1 MKLNLEDS
9 FSTVVP
15 NRMAKI
21 ALAPDTPV
29 FTDYGVNRLAR
40 LLHPE
45 KQLLKVREVIQEA
58 EDTRTFVLVPRE
70 ENGQLAYFAAGQY
83 LSLTLKIGGETVT
96 RPYSLFSSP
105 RQALQGEYRLT
116 IKRNGSGFVSRYL
129 VDHWQAGTEVEA
141 SAPLGTFTY
150 EPLRDAKNVV
160 GIAGGSGITPFHSL
174 AQANCRRG

>member
-58 EDTRTFVLVPRE
+58 EDTRTFVLVPGKRT
-70 ENGQLAYFAAGQY
+70 A
-83 LSLTLKIGGETVT
+83 SLPI
-96 RPYSLFSSP
+96 
-105 RQALQGEYRLT
+105 
-116 IKRNGSGFVSRYL
+116 SR
-129 VDHWQAGTEVEA
+129 
-141 SAPLGTFTY
+141 
-150 EPLRDAKNVV
+150 RD
-160 GIAGGSGITPFHSL
+160 ST
-174 AQANCRRG
+174 